1 VAPEVGI
8 ASWRADT
15 WTWRPGPARRVGLG
29 FGSARIAAD
38 CAHEIGG
45 RLHGT
50 ADLVPLDRV
59 DRDPRPLWCFPC
71 QRLHAGGRR
80 VQNEI
85 GAWSGAPRS
94 VLTGAGRHR
103 LGRPHGAAVGCRG
116 DSTTLAS
123 TPVMNIGQGR
133 AHPPISSDSLLEGDG
148 FEPLVP
154 REGIG
159 PFETTL
165 IDLRPFTS
173 AGSNLPRPGVCLRF
187 APPKSLTLWVNF
199 SLGAVTIGAE
209 NFAWL
214 AEQATGTPW
223 VPRNPRP
230 IAGPAQVR
238 EILQLAA

>member
-8 ASWRADT
+8 ASWRANT

-50 ADLVPLDRV
+50 ADLVSLDRV

-148 FEPLVP
+148 FELLVP
-154 REGIG
+154 PRRNSVRARFGFRARLHQLGGTDPEGDEK
-159 PFETTL
+159 FESG
-165 IDLRPFTS
+165 F
-173 AGSNLPRPGVCLRF
+173 
-187 APPKSLTLWVNF
+187 
-199 SLGAVTIGAE
+199 
-209 NFAWL
+209 
-214 AEQATGTPW
+214 
-223 VPRNPRP
+223 
-230 IAGPAQVR
+230 
-238 EILQLAA
+238 LQR

>member
-1 VAPEVGI
+1 MYPELRPKVADFISWWIDPVSGRPIPERTGVL
-8 ASWRADT
+8 RYF
-15 WTWRPGPARRVGLG
+15 V
-29 FGSARIAAD
+29 RIAEKIVWAD
-38 CAHEIGG
+38 
-45 RLHGT
+45 
-50 ADLVPLDRV
+50 
-59 DRDPRPLWCFPC
+59 RP
-71 QRLHAGGRR
+71 
-80 VQNEI
+80 E
-85 GAWSGAPRS
+85 
-94 VLTGAGRHR
+94 
-103 LGRPHGAAVGCRG
+103 
-116 DSTTLAS
+116 DSSRS
-123 TPVMNIGQGR
+123 TPRVRGGARSSDDGR
-133 AHPPISSDSLLEGDG
+133 AIRSSPDSPLEGDG

-214 AEQATGTPW
+214 AERATGTPW

>member
-1 VAPEVGI
+1 
-8 ASWRADT
+8 
-15 WTWRPGPARRVGLG
+15 
-29 FGSARIAAD
+29 
-38 CAHEIGG
+38 
-45 RLHGT
+45 
-50 ADLVPLDRV
+50 
-59 DRDPRPLWCFPC
+59 
-71 QRLHAGGRR
+71 
-80 VQNEI
+80 
-85 GAWSGAPRS
+85 
-94 VLTGAGRHR
+94 
-103 LGRPHGAAVGCRG
+103 
-116 DSTTLAS
+116 
-123 TPVMNIGQGR
+123 MNIGQGR

-214 AEQATGTPW
+214 AERATGTPW

>member
-1 VAPEVGI
+1 MSLEALVAPEVGI
-8 ASWRADT
+8 ASWRANT

-50 ADLVPLDRV
+50 ADLVSLDRV

-71 QRLHAGGRR
+71 QRIHAGGRR

-165 IDLRPFTS
+165 IDLRPLHLRGKQLTS
-173 AGSNLPRPGVCLRF
+173 PWSLPTVCSAKEPNSVGQF
-187 APPKSLTLWVNF
+187 
-199 SLGAVTIGAE
+199 
-209 NFAWL
+209 
-214 AEQATGTPW
+214 Q
-223 VPRNPRP
+223 PRRGNDRGGELCV
-230 IAGPAQVR
+230 AR
-238 EILQLAA
+238 